1 MYNLIKYG
9 RYFLTRYTD
18 PFSEENISSF
28 GDLFN
33 RLDSKML
40 DNLSACHTYKLLNKE
55 NEEVK
60 LKYPHLVDI
69 IESTVATND
78 IYSKEEIQALATYIQ
93 NQHMINNYEKYEMY
107 KVGLAECLQWLI
119 LINLL

>member
-1 MYNLIKYG
+1 MTKYI
-9 RYFLTRYTD
+9 D
-18 PFSEENISSF
+18 PFLEENILSF

-40 DNLSACHTYKLLNKE
+40 DNLSACQNYKLLNKE

-69 IESTVATND
+69 IESTVAMKD
-78 IYSKEEIQALATYIQ
+78 IYSKEEIQALATYMQ

>member
-1 MYNLIKYG
+1 M
-9 RYFLTRYTD
+9 TRYTD

-40 DNLSACHTYKLLNKE
+40 DNLSACHKYKLLNKE
-55 NEEVK
+55 NEEIK

-69 IESTVATND
+69 IESTVAMKD